1 MLDADELG
9 EGFDELGLLTGG
21 ECSAGASVAP
31 LRLRSLCCESTASE
45 TEVGTARVP
54 GTIRTVR
61 PALEAGAAG
70 QAE

>member
-9 EGFDELGLLTGG
+9 EGFDEFGLLPGG
-21 ECSAGASVAP
+21 GCSAGASVAP
-31 LRLRSLCCESTASE
+31 LRRRFLCCESTASE

-54 GTIRTVR
+54 GIIRTVR

-70 QAE
+70 RAE